1 MAPSQLAQLK
11 SALSSAGLARSSQ
24 SKKSKSK
31 GKAGSTVKD
40 REKKQAKL
48 DAIRQSLNKFDV
60 RENKTKHEILQANK
74 KVAKGT
80 TGAPSQSRQR
90 AMDLRRE
97 TLLPEQQLRR
107 TGHTGTFVDRRFG
120 EDSPHITP
128 EERELERFT
137 RTREAER
144 ARGKKGLYNL
154 NDDED
159 ISLGFDDDEEG
170 GLLGSS
176 RSFTLTHGGRSVDE
190 LRGDDFDA
198 QGLMDDD
205 DEELEDD
212 FGIRRDGIETG
223 ILERDME
230 KGLGGRQ
237 DGFEEDED
245 PERKKTK
252 AEVMAEVI
260 AKSKS
265 YKVGRPC
272 RTTKRGVRI

>member
-1 MAPSQLAQLK
+1 MAPSQLSQLK

-24 SKKSKSK
+24 SSKKGKSK

-48 DAIRQSLNKFDV
+48 DAIRESLNKFDV

-80 TGAPSQSRQR
+80 VGAPSQSRQR
-90 AMDLRRE
+90 AMDIRRE

-120 EDSPHITP
+120 EDNPHITP

-144 ARGKKGLYNL
+144 SRGKKGMYNL

-159 ISLGFDDDEEG
+159 VSLGFDDDGEEG

-176 RSFTLTHGGRSVDE
+176 RSFTLTHGGRSVND
-190 LRGDDFDA
+190 LKGDDFDA
-198 QGLMDDD
+198 QGLMDDDD

-212 FGIRRDGIETG
+212 FGIRRDGLETG
-223 ILERDME
+223 ALERDLE
-230 KGLGGRQ
+230 NGYGGQQ
-237 DGFEEDED
+237 DQAEDEMDD

-265 YKVGRPC
+265 YKVGRLKN
-272 RTTKRGVRI
+272 R